1 MLSLVVC
8 VVQTCHG
15 KVTRNFTQQQGPD
28 PDPLDRV
35 LSSSFDSGT
44 RKVVSYTLQQRSH
57 GKL

>member
-44 RKVVSYTLQQRSH
+44 RKVVSYTLQQ
-57 GKL
+57 